1 MLKPEKTAMQGRY
14 NREPYIKERGYMFA
28 GKIKKFICRLIALA
42 LIVCIIGAV
51 FYGYKGYEMY
61 REAVSKTPIS
71 SIAEDIYSKEHFTE
85 YESLPQI
92 YIDAVIAAEDKRF
105 FRHKG
110 IDPLAI
116 ARAAFNDIIA
126 GAFVEGGSTIPQ
138 QLAKNELFTQDKKIE
153 RKFADAIGALAI
165 ERQYSKKQIFEM
177 YVNSIYFGSGYYGI
191 YDAAMGYFGKTPE
204 QLDDYEAVML
214 AGLPNAP
221 SNYSPDSNTEL
232 AEKRMSV
239 VLKRMVK
246 CHKITQEE
254 AEEIQN
260 KSPF

>member
-1 MLKPEKTAMQGRY
+1 MLGR
-14 NREPYIKERGYMFA
+14 A
-28 GKIKKFICRLIALA
+28 VKKFICRVLVLA
-42 LIVCIIGAV
+42 LLVCIIAAGY
-51 FYGYKGYEMY
+51 YGVRGYQMY
-61 REAVSKTPIS
+61 REAVADTPIS
-71 SIAEDIYSKEHFTE
+71 SIADNICAKENFTK
-85 YESLPQI
+85 YEQLPQI

-105 FRHKG
+105 FRHQG

-116 ARAAFNDIIA
+116 ARAAFNDILA

-138 QLAKNELFTQDKKIE
+138 QLAKNQLFTQDKKIE
-153 RKFADAIGALAI
+153 RKFADAFGAFAI
-165 ERQYSKKQIFEM
+165 EKEYSKKQIFEL

-191 YDAAMGYFGKTPE
+191 YDAAMGYFGKTPA

-221 SNYSPDSNTEL
+221 SNYSPDGNIEL

-246 CHKITQEE
+246 CHKITEQE
-254 AEEIQN
+254 AEQIKS
-260 KSPF
+260 KSPY

>member
-1 MLKPEKTAMQGRY
+1 MLA
-14 NREPYIKERGYMFA
+14 RGL
-28 GKIKKFICRLIALA
+28 KKFICRLIALA
-42 LIVCIIGAV
+42 LIVCIIAAV

-61 REAVSKTPIS
+61 KEAVSKTPIS
-71 SIAEDIYSKEHFTE
+71 SIAEDICSREDFTE

-110 IDPLAI
+110 IDPRAI
-116 ARAAFNDIIA
+116 ARAAFNDIVA
-126 GAFVEGGSTIPQ
+126 RAFVEGGSTIPQ

-153 RKFADAIGALAI
+153 RKFADAFGAFAI

-191 YDAAMGYFGKTPE
+191 YDAAMGYFGKTPA

-221 SNYSPDSNTEL
+221 SNYSPDSNMQL

-246 CHKITQEE
+246 CHKITEDE
-254 AEEIQN
+254 AGEIRS
-260 KSPF
+260 KSPY

>member
-1 MLKPEKTAMQGRY
+1 
-14 NREPYIKERGYMFA
+14 MFA

-42 LIVCIIGAV
+42 LLVCIIGAV

-71 SIAEDIYSKEHFTE
+71 SIAEDICSKEHFTE

>member
-1 MLKPEKTAMQGRY
+1 
-14 NREPYIKERGYMFA
+14 MFA
-28 GKIKKFICRLIALA
+28 GGIKKFICRLISLA
-42 LIVCIIGAV
+42 LIVCIIAAV
-51 FYGYKGYEMY
+51 FYGYRGYEMY
-61 REAVSKTPIS
+61 TEAVSKTSIS
-71 SIAEDIYSKEHFTE
+71 SIAEDICSGEHFTE
-85 YESLPQI
+85 YENLPQI

-116 ARAAFNDIIA
+116 ARAAFNDIA
-126 GAFVEGGSTIPQ
+126 AMAFVEGGSTISQ

-153 RKFADAIGALAI
+153 RKFADAFAAFAI

-191 YDAAMGYFGKTPE
+191 YDAAMGYFGKTPA

-221 SNYSPDSNTEL
+221 SNYSPDDNIEL
-232 AEKRMSV
+232 AEKRTSV

-246 CHKITQEE
+246 CHKITGEE
-254 AEEIQN
+254 AEKIKN
-260 KSPF
+260 KSPY

>member
-1 MLKPEKTAMQGRY
+1 MLA
-14 NREPYIKERGYMFA
+14 RGL
-28 GKIKKFICRLIALA
+28 KKFICRLIALA
-42 LIVCIIGAV
+42 LIVCIIAAV

-61 REAVSKTPIS
+61 KEAVSKTPIS
-71 SIAEDIYSKEHFTE
+71 SIAEDICSREHFTE

-116 ARAAFNDIIA
+116 ARAAFNDIVA
-126 GAFVEGGSTIPQ
+126 MAFVEGGSTIPQ

-153 RKFADAIGALAI
+153 RKFADAFGAFAI
-165 ERQYSKKQIFEM
+165 ENQYSKKQIFEM

-191 YDAAMGYFGKTPE
+191 YDAAMGYFSKTPA

-221 SNYSPDSNTEL
+221 SNYSPDSNMQL

-246 CHKITQEE
+246 CHKITEDE
-254 AEEIQN
+254 AGEIRS
-260 KSPF
+260 KSPY

>member
-1 MLKPEKTAMQGRY
+1 MLGR
-14 NREPYIKERGYMFA
+14 A
-28 GKIKKFICRLIALA
+28 VKKFICRVLVLA
-42 LIVCIIGAV
+42 LLVCIIAAGY
-51 FYGYKGYEMY
+51 YGVRGYQMY
-61 REAVSKTPIS
+61 REAVADIPIS
-71 SIAEDIYSKEHFTE
+71 SIADNICAKENFTE
-85 YESLPQI
+85 YEQLPQI

-105 FRHKG
+105 FRHQG

-116 ARAAFNDIIA
+116 ARAAFNDILA

-138 QLAKNELFTQDKKIE
+138 QLAKNQLFTQDKKIE
-153 RKFADAIGALAI
+153 RKFADAFGAFAI
-165 ERQYSKKQIFEM
+165 EKEYSKKQIFEL

-191 YDAAMGYFGKTPE
+191 YDAAQGYFGKTPA

-221 SNYSPDSNTEL
+221 SNYSPDGNIEL

-246 CHKITQEE
+246 CHKITEQE
-254 AEEIQN
+254 AEQI
-260 KSPF
+260 KSKSSY

>member
-1 MLKPEKTAMQGRY
+1 MLGR
-14 NREPYIKERGYMFA
+14 A
-28 GKIKKFICRLIALA
+28 VKKFICRVLVLA
-42 LIVCIIGAV
+42 LLVCIIAAGY
-51 FYGYKGYEMY
+51 YGVRGYQMY
-61 REAVSKTPIS
+61 REAVADIPIS
-71 SIAEDIYSKEHFTE
+71 SIADNICAKENFTE
-85 YESLPQI
+85 YEQLPQI

-105 FRHKG
+105 FRHQG

-116 ARAAFNDIIA
+116 ARAAFNDILA

-138 QLAKNELFTQDKKIE
+138 QLAKNQLFTQDKKIE
-153 RKFADAIGALAI
+153 RKFADAFGAFAI
-165 ERQYSKKQIFEM
+165 EKEYSKKQIFEL

-191 YDAAMGYFGKTPE
+191 YDAAMGYFGKTPA

-221 SNYSPDSNTEL
+221 SNYSPDGNIEL

-246 CHKITQEE
+246 CHKITEQE
-254 AEEIQN
+254 AEQI
-260 KSPF
+260 KSKSSY

>member
-1 MLKPEKTAMQGRY
+1 MLGR
-14 NREPYIKERGYMFA
+14 A
-28 GKIKKFICRLIALA
+28 VKKFICRVLVLA
-42 LIVCIIGAV
+42 LLVCIIAAGY
-51 FYGYKGYEMY
+51 YGVRGYQMY
-61 REAVSKTPIS
+61 REAVADTPIS
-71 SIAEDIYSKEHFTE
+71 SIADNICAKENFTE
-85 YESLPQI
+85 YEQLPQI

-105 FRHKG
+105 FRHQG

-116 ARAAFNDIIA
+116 ARAAFNDILA

-138 QLAKNELFTQDKKIE
+138 QLAKNQLFTQDKKIE
-153 RKFADAIGALAI
+153 RKFADAFGAFAI
-165 ERQYSKKQIFEM
+165 EKEYSKKQIFEL

-191 YDAAMGYFGKTPE
+191 YDAAMGYFGKTPA

-221 SNYSPDSNTEL
+221 SNYSPDGNIEL

-246 CHKITQEE
+246 CHKITEQE
-254 AEEIQN
+254 AEQIKS
-260 KSPF
+260 KSPY

>member
-1 MLKPEKTAMQGRY
+1 MLGR
-14 NREPYIKERGYMFA
+14 A
-28 GKIKKFICRLIALA
+28 VKKFICRVLVLA
-42 LIVCIIGAV
+42 LLVCIIAAGY
-51 FYGYKGYEMY
+51 YGVRGYQMY
-61 REAVSKTPIS
+61 REAVADIPIS
-71 SIAEDIYSKEHFTE
+71 SIADNICAKENFTE
-85 YESLPQI
+85 YEQLPQI

-105 FRHKG
+105 FRHQG

-116 ARAAFNDIIA
+116 ARAAFNDILA

-138 QLAKNELFTQDKKIE
+138 QLAKNQLFTQDKKIE
-153 RKFADAIGALAI
+153 RKFADAFGAFAI
-165 ERQYSKKQIFEM
+165 EKEYSKKQIFEL

-191 YDAAMGYFGKTPE
+191 YDAAMGYFGKTPA

-221 SNYSPDSNTEL
+221 SNYSPDGNVEL

-246 CHKITQEE
+246 CHKITEQE
-254 AEEIQN
+254 AEEIKS
-260 KSPF
+260 KSPY

>member
-1 MLKPEKTAMQGRY
+1 
-14 NREPYIKERGYMFA
+14 MFA
-28 GKIKKFICRLIALA
+28 RKIKKFIFRLIALA
-42 LIVCIIGAV
+42 LIVCIIAAV
-51 FYGYKGYEMY
+51 FYGYRGYEMY
-61 REAVSKTPIS
+61 KDAVSKTPIS
-71 SIAEDIYSKEHFTE
+71 SIAEDIYSDGNFTE
-85 YESLPQI
+85 YEDLPQI

-116 ARAAFNDIIA
+116 ARAAFNDIVA
-126 GAFVEGGSTIPQ
+126 MSFVEGGSTISQ

-153 RKFADAIGALAI
+153 RKFADAFGAFAI

-221 SNYSPDSNTEL
+221 SNYSPDDNIEL

-246 CHKITQEE
+246 CHKITWEE
-254 AEEIQN
+254 AEKIKT
-260 KSPF
+260 KSPY